1 MAFGLARVFA
11 GEDANAATLQRI
23 VPELCLKM
31 SVVAIWAILSIPAI
45 NNLRISTT
53 GWGSTPSRHHP

>member
-31 SVVAIWAILSIPAI
+31 SVVAI
-45 NNLRISTT
+45 
-53 GWGSTPSRHHP
+53 